1 MVVDLGVAE
10 VVGINVADI
19 EPVDGSG
26 EGVTWTDQ
34 VGEGSIRTD
43 DAIGTENEAITELL
57 EVDFGLVEGDVLTVD
72 GDGSTELPQA
82 LNRSV
87 GVTRTIIQVSGED
100 GFVEIGVD
108 GERQWVG
115 DQAAVVV
122 FIDRGESRFIKI
134 KADGGE
140 DGFPW
145 NAHAVLR

>member
-1 MVVDLGVAE
+1 M
-10 VVGINVADI
+10 
-19 EPVDGSG
+19 
-26 EGVTWTDQ
+26 
-34 VGEGSIRTD
+34 
-43 DAIGTENEAITELL
+43 L

-100 GFVEIGVD
+100 GFIEIGVD

-134 KADGGE
+134 EADRGE
-140 DGFPW
+140 DGFP
-145 NAHAVLR
+145 